1 VSDRFELG
9 VNYWPIRRAMS
20 MWKELDLGEVREE
33 MAHIADL
40 GFDVVRFF
48 ALTEDFLP
56 APLVVPA
63 ARIADLV
70 AVAAAAR
77 DAGLR
82 SIPTLVVINMSGTFW
97 WPAWL
102 DPDRGG
108 PDLYSDPLALR
119 SQAALAGAVAAA
131 LAGDDSVRA
140 FDLANEID
148 DAWRPATRHH
158 GWLWCALLAG
168 EVRRAAPGVAVQFGA
183 HMPSL
188 AAENHMRIDD
198 LARVVDEDCMHPYP
212 LYSAAARSPLDP
224 ELAPFCCAL
233 TADLAAAAS
242 AGPRPILCHEF
253 GLCTAAP
260 GSPGT
265 TITDDFLGAPMKQY
279 LASEEEGAAYYQ
291 AVLERLIEIGCAG
304 AYAWCYGDYHLS
316 IHQRRPLATAIRER
330 SFGLVRADRSEKP
343 AAAVWRRLSRE
354 RPLRR
359 PAARGAALD
368 VPADDYYADPAT
380 HFHRLY
386 RRWLARRGEA
396 A

>member
-1 VSDRFELG
+1 MSDRFELG

-140 FDLANEID
+140 FDLAKRD
-148 DAWRPATRHH
+148 RRRLAPCHPPPRMAVVRAPRWRGAPRRPRRR
-158 GWLWCALLAG
+158 GP
-168 EVRRAAPGVAVQFGA
+168 VRRPHAVPGG
-183 HMPSL
+183 
-188 AAENHMRIDD
+188 
-198 LARVVDEDCMHPYP
+198 
-212 LYSAAARSPLDP
+212 
-224 ELAPFCCAL
+224 
-233 TADLAAAAS
+233 
-242 AGPRPILCHEF
+242 
-253 GLCTAAP
+253 
-260 GSPGT
+260 
-265 TITDDFLGAPMKQY
+265 
-279 LASEEEGAAYYQ
+279 
-291 AVLERLIEIGCAG
+291 
-304 AYAWCYGDYHLS
+304 
-316 IHQRRPLATAIRER
+316 REPH
-330 SFGLVRADRSEKP
+330 ADRRS
-343 AAAVWRRLSRE
+343 
-354 RPLRR
+354 
-359 PAARGAALD
+359 GA
-368 VPADDYYADPAT
+368 
-380 HFHRLY
+380 
-386 RRWLARRGEA
+386 GG
-396 A
+396 